1 MFEFLFKYPPEA
13 YAKGKLILLGS
24 WPLWLLILFIV
35 LSAAGLGWLAW
46 NRRSASFQG
55 VRGVAIWLLQ
65 TALVALILF
74 LLWQPALSLAA
85 LKPQQN
91 IVAVVLDDSRSMAI
105 ADGGLPRIE
114 QAKKLLQDGLL
125 DKLNKQY
132 QVRLYRLD
140 TGLARIDTLDG
151 LTATGTATRLGGGL
165 KQLAAE
171 AGTLPLGA
179 VVLLTDG
186 ADNTGGVDGETLS
199 ALRARRLPV
208 TTVGFGQEQLTKD
221 VEVERFEVP
230 GKALA
235 HSRVEAQI
243 SIRQRGFD
251 RQKATLT
258 VLAGGTVANSRQ
270 ITLNSSGQQFESI
283 EFDAGDAGVKNLEV
297 KLDPLSG
304 EENTEN
310 NRLTRAMLVDDT
322 KRRILYVEG
331 EPRWDYKFL
340 RRAVEDDPVLLVAS
354 MLRTTQNKIYRQGI
368 ASPDDL
374 AQGFPNRA
382 EELFS
387 YQGLILGS
395 VETGFFTS
403 TQQALIKEFVDRRGG
418 GILFLGGPASF
429 SEGGYGAA
437 PFAELLPVILPAH
450 KNTFQRDMVE
460 AGLTDVGRQS
470 LVCRMDENAEKSE
483 AHWKILPLLANY
495 QDIGASKPG
504 ASVLA
509 QMTVANKK
517 LPLLVIENY
526 GRGRSA
532 AFATGGSWRWKMQQP
547 KEDTSHQIFWRQLL
561 RWVAGATPGHVTATA
576 SSTALTDDGQVQL
589 RAEVRGLTY
598 LPVSDA
604 QVEAKVVQPDGL
616 AATVPLRPDPVAEG
630 MYAADWNAP
639 QAGSYV
645 LEVTA
650 QQGKDDLGR
659 DTAAF
664 RRENG
669 TAENFH
675 REQNRELLQRLSE
688 ETGGLY
694 YRPKDAGKLA
704 ESISFSEA
712 GITGRETRD
721 IWDMPFFFLLAIVF
735 RAGEWLL
742 RRRWGVI

>member
-13 YAKGKLILLGS
+13 YAKGKLVLLGS
-24 WPLWLLILFIV
+24 WPLWLLLLFV
-35 LSAAGLGWLAW
+35 LLAGAGFGWLAW
-46 NRRSASFQG
+46 KRKNTAFHG
-55 VRGVAIWLLQ
+55 ARGIAIWLLQ

-91 IVAVVLDDSRSMAI
+91 IVAVVVDDSRSMAI
-105 ADGGLPRIE
+105 ADSGAPRIE
-114 QAKKLLQDGLL
+114 QAKKLLRDGLL

-140 TGLARIDTLDG
+140 SGLTRVDDLEG
-151 LTATGTATRLGGGL
+151 LTASGPATRIGGGL

-186 ADNTGGVDGETLS
+186 ADNTGGIDVQTLS

-208 TTVGFGQEQLTKD
+208 STVGFGQEQLTKD
-221 VEVERFEVP
+221 IEVERFEVP

-235 HSRVEAQI
+235 HSRIEAQI

-251 RQKATLT
+251 SAKCTLT
-258 VLAGGTVANSRQ
+258 VLAGGSVANSRQ

-283 EFDAGDAGVKNLEV
+283 EFDSGPAGVKNLEV
-297 KLDPLSG
+297 KLDPLAG

-340 RRAVEDDPVLLVAS
+340 RRAVEDDQVLQVAS
-354 MLRTTQNKIYRQGI
+354 MLRTTQNKIYRQGV

-418 GILFLGGPASF
+418 GVLFLAGPASF

-437 PFAELLPVILPAH
+437 PFAELLPVTLPPR

-460 AGLTDVGRQS
+460 AELTEVGKQS
-470 LVCRMDENAEKSE
+470 LVCRMDEDAGKSQ

-495 QDIGASKPG
+495 QEIGIAKPG

-509 QMTVANKK
+509 QMNVANKK

-547 KEDTSHQIFWRQLL
+547 KEDTSHQIFWRQML
-561 RWVAGATPGHVTATA
+561 RWVVGATPSHVTVST
-576 SSTALTDDGQVQL
+576 SNTALTDDGQVQL

-598 LPVSDA
+598 LAVADA
-604 QVEAKVVQPDGL
+604 QVEARIVLPDGS
-616 AATVPLRPDPVAEG
+616 ANTVPLRPDPVAEG
-630 MYAADWNAP
+630 MYAADWNAS

-645 LEVTA
+645 VEVTA

-669 TAENFH
+669 TAESFH
-675 REQNRELLQRLSE
+675 HEQNRELLQRLSE

-712 GITGRETRD
+712 GITARETRD
-721 IWDMPFFFLLAIVF
+721 IWDMPFFFLLALAL
-735 RAGEWLL
+735 RSGEWLL

>member
-1 MFEFLFKYPPEA
+1 MFEFLFKYPPEVFS
-13 YAKGKLILLGS
+13 KGKLVLLGT
-24 WPLWLLILFIV
+24 WPIWLLASFV
-35 LSAAGLGWLAW
+35 LMAAAGLAW
-46 NRRSASFQG
+46 VAWKRRSSAFEG
-55 VRGVAIWLLQ
+55 TRAIAIWLLQ
-65 TALVALILF
+65 TALVALV
-74 LLWQPALSLAA
+74 LLMLWEPALSIAA

-91 IVAVVLDDSRSMAI
+91 IVAVVVDDSRSMAL
-105 ADGGLPRIE
+105 ADTGAPRIE
-114 QAKKLLQDGLL
+114 QAKRLLQGGLL

-140 TGLARIDTLDG
+140 SGLSRIDTLDG
-151 LTATGTATRLGGGL
+151 LTASGTATRVGGGL
-165 KQLAAE
+165 KQLASE

-186 ADNTGGVDGETLS
+186 ADNAGGVDRETIG

-208 TTVGFGQEQLTKD
+208 TTVGFGQEQLNKD

-235 HSRVEAQI
+235 HSRVEAQV
-243 SIRQRGFD
+243 SLRQRGFD
-251 RQKATLT
+251 NAKATLT

-270 ITLNSSGQQFESI
+270 ITLSSSGQQFESI
-283 EFDAGDAGVKNLEV
+283 EFDAGAAGVKNLEV
-297 KLDPLSG
+297 KVDPLAG
-304 EENTEN
+304 ETNSDN

-340 RRAVEDDPVLLVAS
+340 RRAVEDDPVVQIAS
-354 MLRTTQNKIYRQGI
+354 LLRTTQNKIYRQGV

-374 AQGFPNRA
+374 AQGFPNKP

-403 TQQALIKEFVDRRGG
+403 TQLELIKEFADRRGG
-418 GILFLGGPASF
+418 GILFLAGPSSF
-429 SEGGYGAA
+429 SEGGYGAE
-437 PFAELLPVILPAH
+437 PLAELLPVSLPAR

-460 AGLTDVGRQS
+460 AELTEVGKQS
-470 LVCRMDENAEKSE
+470 LVCRMDDDAQKSVD
-483 AHWKILPLLANY
+483 HWKILPLLANY
-495 QDIGASKPG
+495 QDIGSAKPG

-509 QMTVANKK
+509 QINVNNKK

-526 GRGRSA
+526 GRGRTA

-547 KEDTSHQIFWRQLL
+547 KEDSSHQIFWRQLL
-561 RWVAGATPGHVTATA
+561 RWVAGATPSHITATT
-576 SSTALTDDGQVQL
+576 SSTALTDDGQLQL

-604 QVEAKVVQPDGL
+604 QLEARIVLPDGSSNN
-616 AATVPLRPDPVAEG
+616 VPLRPNPVAEG
-630 MYAADWNAP
+630 TYAADWNAP
-639 QAGSYV
+639 MAGSYV
-645 LEVTA
+645 VEMTA

-659 DTAAF
+659 DTTAF

-675 REQNRELLQRLSE
+675 HEQNRELLQRLSE
-688 ETGGLY
+688 ETGGKY
-694 YRPKDAGKLA
+694 FHPKDAGKLA
-704 ESISFSEA
+704 DTISFSEA
-712 GITGRETRD
+712 GITARETRD
-721 IWDMPFFFLLAIVF
+721 IWNMPILFLLALGL